1 MSKEV
6 KSAYYGSFFHAPV
19 YGEFEYLED
28 ALIEVDGDGVIVRVV
43 TGDDPCKS
51 DLLEAYRNRGML
63 VELGEGRFGLPGF
76 VDIHVHAPQW
86 PQAALALDEPF
97 TGLDADNRAAARS
110 DEARMPAALFQQRR
124 KNL

>member
-51 DLLEAYRNRGML
+51 D
-63 VELGEGRFGLPGF
+63 P
-76 VDIHVHAPQW
+76 
-86 PQAALALDEPF
+86 
-97 TGLDADNRAAARS
+97 S
-110 DEARMPAALFQQRR
+110 
-124 KNL
+124 

>member
-43 TGDDPCKS
+43 TGDDLCKS

-86 PQAALALDEPF
+86 PQAALALDEP
-97 TGLDADNRAAARS
+97 LYLWL
-110 DEARMPAALFQQRR
+110 EQRTFP
-124 KNL
+124 L